1 MQLELRLPYTAV
13 CTTSHSEHLTQL
25 SLTVSLQLSVTMKL
39 ADPQSLFV
47 FLLLLS
53 FFLVQYQFTKTSV
66 FFFRV
71 SQVALQVKNPP
82 AKAGDAREAGQ
93 TPGSGRSP
101 GVGNGKPLQ
110 FSCLENSMSRGA
122 LWATAHG
129 VAENRAQLNN

>member
-1 MQLELRLPYTAV
+1 
-13 CTTSHSEHLTQL
+13 
-25 SLTVSLQLSVTMKL
+25 MKL

-82 AKAGDAREAGQ
+82 AKAGDAREAGY